1 MSPDGGKCIIVGKWI
16 PEGKERL
23 DTSFVIRTSMP
34 YMSGFSHQVVKCTG
48 KGCYPSVR
56 ISPEIIH
63 FGVVPIGYI
72 TPETFVVTNNGACP
86 VSWSIPYVP
95 KSLWFSKKKST
106 NNLMPK
112 EISEVDLTVL
122 PTKRGWFNHEIMV
135 CAPDMSSHRMLT
147 ITGEAH
153 PLKLGIYPQS
163 IDLSDLTNCGS
174 IDLVNE
180 GGCILKLK
188 IGQGIEGQGGETLGL
203 SSSFGPKP
211 GTWPILSVNHS
222 TIMLKPGVTV
232 TIEFEIDPGPGR
244 EDEEEGEDEDED
256 GDEKGIMSTT
266 IDILSPETSWTVNVT
281 GIIRSSKRNFSPV
294 VREEAEDVIDVFDQ
308 SLVFDSKEGETKVD

>member
-1 MSPDGGKCIIVGKWI
+1 
-16 PEGKERL
+16 
-23 DTSFVIRTSMP
+23 
-34 YMSGFSHQVVKCTG
+34 
-48 KGCYPSVR
+48 
-56 ISPEIIH
+56 
-63 FGVVPIGYI
+63 
-72 TPETFVVTNNGACP
+72 
-86 VSWSIPYVP
+86 
-95 KSLWFSKKKST
+95 
-106 NNLMPK
+106 
-112 EISEVDLTVL
+112 
-122 PTKRGWFNHEIMV
+122 
-135 CAPDMSSHRMLT
+135 
-147 ITGEAH
+147 
-153 PLKLGIYPQS
+153 
-163 IDLSDLTNCGS
+163 
-174 IDLVNE
+174 
-180 GGCILKLK
+180 
-188 IGQGIEGQGGETLGL
+188 
-203 SSSFGPKP
+203 FGPKP